1 MGVPEGDLTVQSSH
15 GQLLTVRAVS
25 DGQSW
30 RKKKNTVSAVEN
42 LQVCPLHERMTAI
55 FTIRGEVKRFFDLP
69 AVQHVPQADGAIPRG
84 AGEDGLNWTETQ
96 AADWTLVTPKDLV
109 RR

>member
-1 MGVPEGDLTVQSSH
+1 MQSK
-15 GQLLTVRAVS
+15 T
-25 DGQSW
+25 D
-30 RKKKNTVSAVEN
+30 
-42 LQVCPLHERMTAI
+42 LQVGPLHDQMTAL

-84 AGEDGLNWTETQ
+84 AGEDRLNWTERQ

-109 RR
+109 GR